1 MSLKLSVMVRITV
14 ALGLLALVL
23 LGAVLYLLGRLNG

>member
-1 MSLKLSVMVRITV
+1 MPVKLSVLVRITV

>member
-1 MSLKLSVMVRITV
+1 MPVKLSVMVRITV

-23 LGAVLYLLGRLNG
+23 LGVVMYLLGRMNG